1 MSEDTIQPT
10 SENETERP
18 NPYVG
23 PRSFTREDPIHGRK
37 LYGRKLE
44 ILQLRASL
52 LAHRI
57 VLFYSRS
64 GAGKTSLI
72 EAGLRPQLEERDFHI
87 FPTIRVGY
95 ESPVD
100 EDSDSNR
107 YRLSVISSL
116 ETSRP
121 PEVQLSPSEIA
132 GTTLTEYFDLIEED
146 FPDRDPCY
154 IFDQFEE
161 LFTLDPTDGKAKK
174 EVLRELGE
182 ALENRGRWAVFSM
195 REDFIARLEPY
206 LGLIPTQFATT
217 YRIEG
222 LSADAAL
229 EAITE
234 PSDSLNVSFGAE
246 AADRLVTDLR
256 RTQVQRGDELRLEKG
271 PDVEPVQLQVV
282 CNQLWDSLAEGAT
295 EITVDDIE
303 AAGGVNDALA
313 GFYDSQVE
321 TAAVATGTDEL
332 AIRRWFE
339 RQLMSPDG
347 FRTQTRS
354 GPGADGIDVLRI
366 LQGSHLIRSDFIRG
380 AEWYEISHDRFV
392 EPIRRSNAAY
402 LENRNEEARAKNT
415 RLWNRIGIGAAV
427 LVSMMAVITVFANM
441 APGPTEFEA
450 LTVNVEETEVRQ
462 SQSGTINHAGDI
474 ALFPFDLVAGES
486 VVIAV
491 TPELGFE
498 PDVRIRE
505 PGSDGLTYAVGFD
518 GLAEPWLLVVPD
530 AVDGRYELIV
540 SGTTD
545 STGDFDVL
553 VDRTLI
559 TDVALGETV
568 TGTLSTASVV
578 DVVRINLLANDLT
591 QLQLIPDEVLG
602 VATYAVF
609 APDGTLAASGMGESF
624 DRTGSLTGQAG
635 LFRYD
640 DNGEFVVTVTGFD
653 GSTGGYEMTLGRAD
667 FRWNVE
673 GLIPASAAG
682 LDMDSYDV
690 VSGATSVTCSDWRDG
705 LLSEEG
711 YSLVP
716 RGTLDHHIW
725 MWSAQFDSSG
735 AASAYVESYG
745 DGCVIE
751 YDIGVVRSIHAPVRL
766 HDDVMW
772 YVTTIVVGE
781 ETIIESVGVIAAT
794 DKGVADAQVYLLGT
808 DDNLELIVVDPDQPY
823 DSDKALAI
831 ASGMKDAVIAIA
843 GDL

>member
-354 GPGADGIDVLRI
+354 GPGADGIEVLRI

-402 LENRNEEARAKNT
+402 LKKRSDEARAKNT
-415 RLWNRIGIGAAV
+415 KLWKRIAISAAV
-427 LVSMMAVITVFANM
+427 LLPVV
-441 APGPTEFEA
+441 
-450 LTVNVEETEVRQ
+450 
-462 SQSGTINHAGDI
+462 
-474 ALFPFDLVAGES
+474 
-486 VVIAV
+486 VVIAILASVATVPDVSDAVTVSEVELSLGTLETGSIAEPGNILVYSFDTLAGEPFVFSV
-491 TPELGFE
+491 TPEPGFE
-498 PDVRIRE
+498 PDVWLRE
-505 PGSDGLTYAVGFD
+505 EGSKGLTLAVGIE
-518 GLAEPWLLVVPD
+518 GSTEPWLLAVPES
-530 AVDGRYELIV
+530 VKGRYDLFVGGIA
-540 SGTTD
+540 D
-545 STGDFDVL
+545 STGGFTVL
-553 VDRTLI
+553 VNRPSI
-559 TDVALGETV
+559 IDVEVGGVV
-568 TGTLSTASVV
+568 TGRLSDASAVEI
-578 DVVRINLLANDLT
+578 VRMSLRANDVT
-591 QLQLIPDEVLG
+591 QLQLIPDEGLG
-602 VATYAVF
+602 VAKFVVLE
-609 APDGTLAASGMGESF
+609 PDGTFISSGSGESR
-624 DRTGSLTGQAG
+624 DSGDER
-635 LFRYD
+635 
-640 DNGEFVVTVTGFD
+640 GEEGVIFAADADGEYVVVVSGHD
-653 GSTGGYEMTLGRAD
+653 GSSGGYEFAVDRAEFPWD
-667 FRWNVE
+667 VG
-673 GLIPASAAG
+673 GLIPASDG
-682 LDMDSYDV
+682 SFLIEDYWV
-690 VSGATSVTCSDWRDG
+690 QFGATSVTCAEWRDG
-705 LLSEEG
+705 MTSEEG
-711 YSLVP
+711 YTLTPLSSDGYSLWV
-716 RGTLDHHIW
+716 W
-725 MWSAQFDSSG
+725 AAEFDSN
-735 AASAYVESYG
+735 AAAQRYAGSYG
-745 DGCVIE
+745 DGCSFE
-751 YDIGVVRSIHAPVRL
+751 YDGRARRIHTPTTLNDESR
-766 HDDVMW
+766 W
-772 YVTTIVVGE
+772 YVTTVEINGMTYVDSVAVIAITGVRAAE
-781 ETIIESVGVIAAT
+781 AQVNLGGTESVAM
-794 DKGVADAQVYLLGT
+794 
-808 DDNLELIVVDPDQPY
+808 LIVVDPDRPY
-823 DSDKALAI
+823 ESADAFAI
-831 ASGMKDAVIAIA
+831 ADGMADAVIEVAR
-843 GDL
+843 DR

>member
-1 MSEDTIQPT
+1 MSGDTVQGA
-10 SENETERP
+10 SENETKRP

-23 PRSFTREDPIHGRK
+23 PRPFTREDPVHGRK

-87 FPTIRVGY
+87 FPTIRVGH
-95 ESPVD
+95 ESSID
-100 EDSDSNR
+100 TESGSNR

-116 ETSRP
+116 EASRP
-121 PEVQLSPSEIA
+121 LEVQLSPSEIA
-132 GTTLTEYFDLIEED
+132 RTTLTEYFDFIEEN

-161 LFTLDPTDGKAKK
+161 LFTLDPTDRNAKK
-174 EVLRELGE
+174 KFLSELGE
-182 ALENRGRWAVFSM
+182 ALEDRGRWAVFSM
-195 REDFIARLEPY
+195 REDFIARLEPF
-206 LGLIPTQFATT
+206 LSLIPTQFATT

-222 LSADAAL
+222 LSPDAAL

-234 PSDSLNVSFGAE
+234 PSDSLKVSFGAE

-256 RTQVQRGDELRLEKG
+256 RIQVQRGDELRLEKG

-282 CNQLWDSLAEGAT
+282 CNQLWESLPEGAT
-295 EITVDDIE
+295 EITVSDIE
-303 AAGGVNDALA
+303 ASGGVNDALA
-313 GFYDSQVE
+313 GFYDIQLE
-321 TAAVATGTDEL
+321 TAAAETGTDEL

-354 GPGADGIDVLRI
+354 GPGAGGNDVLRI

-402 LENRNEEARAKNT
+402 LENRNEAARARNT
-415 RLWNRIGIGAAV
+415 KLWKRFGLVAAL
-427 LVSMMAVITVFANM
+427 LVPVTVVVAVIASM
-441 APGPTEFEA
+441 APGPTEVEA
-450 LTVNVEETEVRQ
+450 LMVNDQETEVRQ
-462 SQSGTINHAGDI
+462 SQSGTIELPGDV
-474 ALFPFDLVAGES
+474 ALFSFDLVAGES

-491 TPELGFE
+491 TPEPGFT

-518 GLAEPWLLVVPD
+518 DLAEPWLIVVPD

-540 SGTTD
+540 SGSSD
-545 STGDFDVL
+545 ATGDFDVL

-559 TDVALGETV
+559 TDVALGESV
-568 TGTLSTASVV
+568 TGTLSTTSVV
-578 DVVRINLLANDLT
+578 DVVRISLPANEVT
-591 QLQLIPDEVLG
+591 QLQLIPDEALG

-609 APDGTLAASGMGESF
+609 APDGTLAASGMSESF
-624 DRTGSLTGQAG
+624 DRTGLLIGQAG
-635 LFRYD
+635 VFQYD
-640 DNGEFVVTVTGFD
+640 DDGEFVVTVTGFD
-653 GSTGGYEMTLGRAD
+653 RSTGGYEMTLGPAD

-682 LDMDSYDV
+682 LDKDSYNV
-690 VSGATSVTCSDWRDG
+690 MSGGTSLTCSDWRDG

-711 YSLVP
+711 YIVVP
-716 RGTLDHHIW
+716 REVQNHLIW
-725 MWSAQFDSSG
+725 MWSAQFDSPG
-735 AASAYVESYG
+735 AASAYVGSYG
-745 DGCVIE
+745 DGCFAEV
-751 YDIGVVRSIHAPVRL
+751 DGGTVRSIHAPIPL

-772 YVTTIVVGE
+772 YVTTMVNNGKTVIDS
-781 ETIIESVGVIAAT
+781 IGVIAT
-794 DKGVADAQVYLLGT
+794 VDEGVAEAQLVLQGSVGT
-808 DDNLELIVVDPDQPY
+808 LDLIVIDPDRLY
-823 DSDKALAI
+823 ESITALAF
-831 ASGMKDAVIAIA
+831 ANGMADAVVSIAH
-843 GDL
+843 DL